1 MEFDAGVM
9 LDRIGDITGW
19 RCLDLGCGAG
29 GITNLLA
36 QRVGPSG
43 HVVGLDTEASALVAA
58 QHWAASLGLEG
69 IEYVEGNA
77 YASELPRACFDLVH
91 VRFVM
96 GTAGEMD
103 VLLKEMLALTR
114 PGGVVAA
121 QEPDID
127 ALRCYPPHP
136 AWTRL
141 QTALGAAFRAI
152 GGDVHFAR
160 KQFQVLRDAGLEDVQ
175 YRPFIVGCRS
185 TDPFVDYLPQT
196 IESLRST
203 LLREKIIDEVQL
215 NEALAACRQHLRD
228 AGTVF
233 DSFRVAQVWGR
244 KPL

>member
-141 QTALGAAFRAI
+141 QTALGAAFLRLSYSTQAI
-152 GGDVHFAR
+152 SAKQADSNKGLPCAASPPIGQHNPR
-160 KQFQVLRDAGLEDVQ
+160 KQ
-175 YRPFIVGCRS
+175 
-185 TDPFVDYLPQT
+185 T
-196 IESLRST
+196 
-203 LLREKIIDEVQL
+203 
-215 NEALAACRQHLRD
+215 
-228 AGTVF
+228 
-233 DSFRVAQVWGR
+233 
-244 KPL
+244 